1 MKELIL
7 IALAVLVS
15 VNLWAVN
22 SEYCEKSAE
31 LASIERITAISNGIC
46 NDAINN
52 ELGKLSNEQLAEVLG
67 L

>member
-7 IALAVLVS
+7 IALALLVS
-15 VNLWAVN
+15 ANLWAVN
-22 SEYCEKSAE
+22 SEYCEKSTE

-46 NDAINN
+46 NDQIN
-52 ELGKLSNEQLAEVLG
+52 ELLSDLNNEQLSEVLG

>member
-7 IALAVLVS
+7 IALAVLVTM
-15 VNLWAVN
+15 NLWAAS

-46 NDAINN
+46 NDQIN
-52 ELGKLSNEQLAEVLG
+52 ELLGNLNDEQLIEVLG